1 MHEIRC
7 DVATASALPVHT
19 HAPAAIGHLHLLWW
33 WALEHASPGSL
44 DNVSGKE
51 VAEVCMWRGR
61 PAELLRALTGAGLLD
76 ADRTIHDWADYT
88 GRLLDRRRANR
99 DRMRLA
105 RATHVQNKSDAPA
118 SEAQD
123 TCEATVP
130 NRTVPDSTVP
140 YLTEPGTTQQDTTQP
155 GPDVPGATL
164 PDATQQDTTPREG
177 ADAVLCDVDGLPDGE
192 TPDGETARPSTQ
204 PVLSLSKDSGRAGGT
219 AYAGLGTVRAEP
231 VEARAKDS
239 PSTQPVLSL
248 SKDSGRAG
256 GTAYAGLGTVRAE
269 PVEARAEDSPSTQP
283 VLSLSKDSGR
293 AGSTAYAGLGTVRAE
308 SAEARAEGNKT
319 THGLKRFA
327 LSQGGSARDGAS
339 GWCTRRPAA

>member
-1 MHEIRC
+1 MWIESHQSLARHPKTLRL
-7 DVATASALPVHT
+7 ARALRKSV
-19 HAPAAIGHLHLLWW
+19 PAAIGHLHLLWW

-61 PAELLRALTGAGLLD
+61 PAELLRALTEAGLLD
-76 ADRTIHDWADYT
+76 AGRTIHDWADYT

-192 TPDGETARPSTQ
+192 TPDGETPDGVTEERDGEPSWYA
-204 PVLSLSKDSGRAGGT
+204 VLKTLPGGDVSLGAALDWLNAHDVPDS
-219 AYAGLGTVRAEP
+219 
-231 VEARAKDS
+231 
-239 PSTQPVLSL
+239 
-248 SKDSGRAG
+248 
-256 GTAYAGLGTVRAE
+256 
-269 PVEARAEDSPSTQP
+269 RAEDVATGLAAKWGGPDWKYTDAWAAFRNW
-283 VLSLSKDSGR
+283 VLLR
-293 AGSTAYAGLGTVRAE
+293 
-308 SAEARAEGNKT
+308 
-319 THGLKRFA
+319 
-327 LSQGGSARDGAS
+327 
-339 GWCTRRPAA
+339 TRRETNRYADINTRLRY